1 MSKCKNYCYLILLSA
16 LLLFLYMWYIVIK
29 PNPNFSQYNLRYYLQ
44 THSFIKNAPRISND
58 YFFSISLSLDDPYEY
73 HYITYCNIPDLDKGY
88 TTLLTYAQQTEL
100 PIFFSYESLYE
111 KNYLITQDGKKK
123 LFRDIITLVKDK
135 GCITLLFEEYNGE
148 LYPNILY
155 TPKYNQSKK

>member
-1 MSKCKNYCYLILLSA
+1 
-16 LLLFLYMWYIVIK
+16 
-29 PNPNFSQYNLRYYLQ
+29 
-44 THSFIKNAPRISND
+44 
-58 YFFSISLSLDDPYEY
+58 
-73 HYITYCNIPDLDKGY
+73 GY

-135 GCITLLFEEYNGE
+135 GCITLLLEEYNGE